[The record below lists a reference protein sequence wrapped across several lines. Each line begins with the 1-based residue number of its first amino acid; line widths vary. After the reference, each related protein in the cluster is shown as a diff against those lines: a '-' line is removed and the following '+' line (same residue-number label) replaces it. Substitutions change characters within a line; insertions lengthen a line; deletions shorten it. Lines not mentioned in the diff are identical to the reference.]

1 MKKSTVLIV
10 LVTFALSVVIVGIF
24 GMRMMSYNT
33 RIYVETIVPTRVY
46 LNTGD
51 TVEIKP
57 RETDTEYEV
66 WINDYT
72 EGLTLRMDYSLEPAD
87 ATENDIL
94 AQITS
99 KVDENDPVARL
110 DGLTLH
116 ILRVN
121 AGKSVTVRVNYRA
134 TDGGGANITV
144 WFFIR
149 NQQK

>member
-46 LNTGD
+46 LNTGE
-51 TVEIKP
+51 TAEIKP
-57 RETDTEYEV
+57 GKFDSEYEV
-66 WINDYT
+66 WINYT

-99 KVDENDPVARL
+99 DVGKDPVARL

-121 AGKSVTVRVNYRA
+121 GKGVAVRVNYRA

-144 WFFIR
+144 YFYIR

>member
-46 LNTGD
+46 LNTGE
-51 TVEIKP
+51 TVEVLP
-57 RETDTEYEV
+57 VGDSGTEYEV
-66 WINDYT
+66 WIDDYT
-72 EGLTLRMDYSLEPAD
+72 EGLTLRMDYSLDPAD
-87 ATENDIL
+87 ATDNSVL
-94 AQITS
+94 AKITS
-99 KVDENDPVARL
+99 RVDEADPAATL

-116 ILRVN
+116 ILKV
-121 AGKSVTVRVNYRA
+121 KTVLTVRVNYRA

-144 WFFIR
+144 YFYIR